1 MRSWK
6 STKRRRT
13 RKGTASTHLEKSLSL
28 LKRRTGQTRARRKP
42 QTTSWLNLRQL
53 RMSKMRREARQIKM
67 PFKKRKMRRT
77 KMIKITQVRAHS
89 SNKFTSQ
96 SLHWIRVWMVERG
109 WTTIPCF
116 QHWATN
122 KSRLT
127 VLTGSRN
134 CQGRS
139 LRREKWNQRISR
151 HLIWKFKAILAVKR
165 STPRWTIANS
175 KKRKLKRKNGL

>member
-13 RKGTASTHLEKSLSL
+13 RNETALTHLEISPSL
-28 LKRRTGQTRARRKP
+28 LKLTMGQKRARRKP
-42 QTTSWLNLRQL
+42 QITSWSNLRQL
-53 RMSKMRREARQIKM
+53 KMLRRKREDRQIMM
-67 PFKKRKMRRT
+67 PSKKRKMRRT
-77 KMIKITQVRAHS
+77 KMLKIIQVRAHS

-96 SLHWIRVWMVERG
+96 WHPWIKVWMVEQG
-109 WTTIPCF
+109 WTTIPCS
-116 QHWATN
+116 QRWATS

-151 HLIWKFKAILAVKR
+151 HLIWKFKATLAVKR
-165 STPRWTIANS
+165 STPKWTIANS
-175 KKRKLKRKNGL
+175 MKRKLKRKKGL